1 MVSDPYWIYRIM
13 FNTAPDL
20 SGDDYHAIVDTSGH
34 LQVDVL
40 TAPVT
45 TVTATDFDIRDLSYT
60 QDSVT
65 IYGTQ
70 GGVNSQIQIGS
81 ASQNMSMQNSK
92 YVNVK
97 GGIYGADGTFDNFTA
112 ICQTSNALWVRLK
125 ANDVAS
131 FTVTANNLD
140 IRDLSSAS
148 DSVSAVESGS
158 WTFCKAGTTPVIY
171 NVTMTNANTEYSQA
185 LPSNT
190 KKFSIASQD
199 GTAFRIAFVTGKV
212 ATPTAPYKTVQANT
226 EYYEDMINPSSL
238 TLFFACGSSGKIV
251 EIIAWS

>member
-1 MVSDPYWIYRIM
+1 M
-13 FNTAPDL
+13 
-20 SGDDYHAIVDTSGH
+20 IVAVDSNSEPKYMLVDASGH

-40 TAPVT
+40 TAPSV
-45 TVTATDFDIRDLSYT
+45 TVTAT
-60 QDSVT
+60 
-65 IYGTQ
+65 
-70 GGVNSQIQIGS
+70 
-81 ASQNMSMQNSK
+81 
-92 YVNVK
+92 
-97 GGIYGADGTFDNFTA
+97 
-112 ICQTSNALWVRLK
+112 
-125 ANDVAS
+125 
-131 FTVTANNLD
+131 NLD
-140 IRDLSSAS
+140 IRDLTYAT
-148 DSVSAVESGS
+148 DSVTAYQGGTWSAGRTWTLAYTTDSTTAYQGGTWNIATVTTLTGITNAVTVTATNLSIRALTSATDTVSSVESGT
-158 WTFCKAGTTPVIY
+158 WTFVKAGTTPVIY

-238 TLFFACGSSGKIV
+238 TLFFACGSAGKVV

>member
-1 MVSDPYWIYRIM
+1 VAGDPYWIYRIM

-20 SGDDYHAIVDTSGH
+20 SGDDCHAIVDSSGH

-40 TAPVT
+40 TAPVI
-45 TVTATDFDIRDLSYT
+45 TVTADF
-60 QDSVT
+60 V
-65 IYGTQ
+65 
-70 GGVNSQIQIGS
+70 
-81 ASQNMSMQNSK
+81 
-92 YVNVK
+92 
-97 GGIYGADGTFDNFTA
+97 
-112 ICQTSNALWVRLK
+112 
-125 ANDVAS
+125 
-131 FTVTANNLD
+131 
-140 IRDLSSAS
+140 
-148 DSVSAVESGS
+148 
-158 WTFCKAGTTPVIY
+158 KAGTTPVIY

-238 TLFFACGSSGKIV
+238 TLFFACGSAGKVV